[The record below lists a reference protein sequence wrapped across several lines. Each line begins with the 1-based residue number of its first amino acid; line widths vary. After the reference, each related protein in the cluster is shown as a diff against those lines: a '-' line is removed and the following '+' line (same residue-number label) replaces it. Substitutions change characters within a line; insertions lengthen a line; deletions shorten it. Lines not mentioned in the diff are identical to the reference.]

1 MYRLG
6 SASMSRAEQKPSE
19 AVGRHMRLDEPFPL
33 EAVSSRLRNAILREF
48 QGRCPSIREM
58 AQISDRQWLSTPDVG
73 QRSVEIIH
81 DLTDAA
87 QQQMIHPSDAQLTDA
102 ELLERLEWLQKEVRW
117 LHDVLKAE
125 VFQE

>member
-1 MYRLG
+1 
-6 SASMSRAEQKPSE
+6 
-19 AVGRHMRLDEPFPL
+19 MRLDEPFPL
-33 EAVSSRLRNAILREF
+33 ASVSSRLRNAILREF
-48 QGRCPSIREM
+48 QGSCPSIREM

-87 QQQMIHPSDAQLTDA
+87 QQQMIRPSDAQLTDA

-117 LHDVLKAE
+117 LQDVLKAE

>member
-1 MYRLG
+1 
-6 SASMSRAEQKPSE
+6 MSVQDS
-19 AVGRHMRLDEPFPL
+19 L
-33 EAVSSRLRNAILREF
+33 
-48 QGRCPSIREM
+48 
-58 AQISDRQWLSTPDVG
+58 
-73 QRSVEIIH
+73 IIH

-87 QQQMIHPSDAQLTDA
+87 GQQTIRPPDAQLTDT